1 MSDRRLLYA
10 VATLRAVA
18 SAAMGVTIGAYLKQL
33 GHGASTVG
41 FVTSAGLAGS
51 ALAMLLV
58 TIRAD
63 RAGRRRSL
71 LLLAGLGVV
80 GGSVVLLPL
89 PVALLVAL
97 SFVAMWN
104 GMGRDRGPA
113 AVLEQAMLPSTASD
127 TTRTTAFA
135 RYNALQDGG
144 NALGFLLVAAALA
157 VPLPTAVSESAD
169 PRILRAI
176 LATYP
181 VLSLISIALY
191 ARLSSSVEAPRAALR
206 TPLSPEGRRV
216 VTRLS
221 TLFALDSLGG
231 GFISASLVSYFF
243 FERFGA
249 RVETVALLF
258 FVARVLNALSHL
270 AAGRLARVF
279 GLVNTM
285 VFTHI
290 PSSIFLATVAIAPSF
305 PVAAAL
311 FLLRESLA
319 EMDVPTRQSYVM
331 AVVRPE
337 ERTVASGAT
346 NLVRLAGWAV
356 APAIGGALMEGVSL
370 AVPLVAGAG
379 LKVAYDVILWLSFR
393 RITPPEERAS
403 Q

>member
-18 SAAMGVTIGAYLKQL
+18 SAATGVAIGAYLKQL

-63 RAGRRRSL
+63 RTGRRRSL
-71 LLLAGLGVV
+71 LLLAGLGAV
-80 GGSVVLLPL
+80 GGSLVLLPL

-127 TTRTTAFA
+127 TTRTMAFA

-181 VLSLISIALY
+181 VLSLVSIGLY
-191 ARLSSSVEAPRAALR
+191 ARLSSSVEAPRAASR

-243 FERFGA
+243 FERFDA
-249 RVETVALLF
+249 CVETVALLF
-258 FVARVLNALSHL
+258 FVARVLNALS
-270 AAGRLARVF
+270 
-279 GLVNTM
+279 
-285 VFTHI
+285 
-290 PSSIFLATVAIAPSF
+290 
-305 PVAAAL
+305 
-311 FLLRESLA
+311 
-319 EMDVPTRQSYVM
+319 
-331 AVVRPE
+331 
-337 ERTVASGAT
+337 
-346 NLVRLAGWAV
+346 
-356 APAIGGALMEGVSL
+356 
-370 AVPLVAGAG
+370 
-379 LKVAYDVILWLSFR
+379 
-393 RITPPEERAS
+393 
-403 Q
+403 